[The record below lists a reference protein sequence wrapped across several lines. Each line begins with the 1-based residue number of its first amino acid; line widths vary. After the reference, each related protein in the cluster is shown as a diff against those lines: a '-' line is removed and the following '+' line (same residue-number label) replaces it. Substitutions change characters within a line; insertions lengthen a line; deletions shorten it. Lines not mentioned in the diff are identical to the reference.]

1 MLTAIA
7 GRRWVIR
14 HGFRLA
20 VYKCA
25 LSIECRSAMGKVI
38 SMAIIKGIQQGLE
51 AGVVHGKAGR
61 SLAQIEAYDPKVEE
75 KYVATVSEFESVSF
89 LLLDE
94 LESLKD
100 LPIALIMS
108 ALVLK
113 DDHGNTDVAPE
124 FAPFQPSRDQVVM
137 PIYSESGSV
146 DSEMLLSDAISAI
159 RQSAK
164 RRGLCPPSRSTLVML
179 SESRSLLM
187 KSYLGVV

>member
-1 MLTAIA
+1 KREAEVVELKVKLEKLESESAEVEEICKCVSDLEAMVFEMEHAAKLDARIADVLRDMDNDLYPHMLTAIA

-75 KYVATVSEFESVSF
+75 KYV
-89 LLLDE
+89 
-94 LESLKD
+94 
-100 LPIALIMS
+100 
-108 ALVLK
+108 
-113 DDHGNTDVAPE
+113 
-124 FAPFQPSRDQVVM
+124 
-137 PIYSESGSV
+137 
-146 DSEMLLSDAISAI
+146 
-159 RQSAK
+159 
-164 RRGLCPPSRSTLVML
+164 
-179 SESRSLLM
+179 
-187 KSYLGVV
+187 